1 MSMTG
6 ERAGEQAGE
15 RTGLLGRRR
24 RRRRAVQTPEIT
36 TPPAGT
42 VLPAHVR
49 TGAPDVPVTSVT
61 PALPPGWE
69 AVGALAGGEPTL
81 RTTGGGPGEAAT
93 RVDPGGA
100 PGQGG
105 GPSRGSMPMPPTAAD
120 RDPSGPAPRGPE
132 GPEDGGLGR
141 TAGDGPHARVHDRAA
156 ADGAQPPQGPPAS
169 VPGRE
174 GRTGDGADGKPIPAD
189 GQASTSPAIDIQVNA
204 LQAMCRQVFGF
215 RLAMIALA
223 TPTALVNAN
232 DGLPTRLVGA
242 AVVVT
247 FMTSYV
253 LFRDWERFGPLLLRH
268 PSLLAADTLFGALL
282 LIAAGPDSTLA
293 YVSVCTPLLA
303 GLVYGWRGAA
313 VFASLQALLLLL
325 IHAAQEDPAPGITE
339 SALLPGLC
347 VIAGAVGSSL
357 RNLMLRFGAATQALT
372 TVQARL
378 AVAEAVSAERA
389 RLAREMHDSVAK
401 TLHGVALAA
410 DGLTTSANA
419 DRVDPALVRQQAA
432 LVARSARRAAAE
444 SRELLADLRRESD
457 PSQATDVLVELA
469 ARTRDFSARTGLT
482 AVYRPTGAQAVP
494 PVPPAVAR
502 QLLTIASEAM
512 ENAHRHAHPTRVDVS
527 AGVHG
532 DLLRISVYDDGR
544 GLPPGTTLEQLRRAG
559 HFGLVGMV
567 ERAASV
573 GARIRIGR
581 GSHPQG
587 TEVRLELPLAA
598 LTTPTA

>member
-1 MSMTG
+1 MPAQ
-6 ERAGEQAGE
+6 EPLE
-15 RTGLLGRRR
+15 
-24 RRRRAVQTPEIT
+24 
-36 TPPAGT
+36 PPA
-42 VLPAHVR
+42 
-49 TGAPDVPVTSVT
+49 
-61 PALPPGWE
+61 
-69 AVGALAGGEPTL
+69 L
-81 RTTGGGPGEAAT
+81 RDE
-93 RVDPGGA
+93 
-100 PGQGG
+100 
-105 GPSRGSMPMPPTAAD
+105 S
-120 RDPSGPAPRGPE
+120 
-132 GPEDGGLGR
+132 
-141 TAGDGPHARVHDRAA
+141 
-156 ADGAQPPQGPPAS
+156 
-169 VPGRE
+169 
-174 GRTGDGADGKPIPAD
+174 RTGDADAGGNPIPAAAEATA
-189 GQASTSPAIDIQVNA
+189 ASPNPAIDIQVNA

-232 DGLPTRLVGA
+232 PGLPTRLVGA

-268 PSLLAADTLFGALL
+268 PTLLAADTLFGALL
-282 LIAAGPDSTLA
+282 LISAGPDSTLA

-325 IHAAQEDPAPGITE
+325 IHAAQANPNPGLAE
-339 SALLPGLC
+339 STLLPGLC

-378 AVAEAVSAERA
+378 AVTEAVSAERA

-410 DGLTTSANA
+410 DGLAGSAGA
-419 DRVDPALVRQQAA
+419 DRMDPARIREQAA

-457 PSQATDVLVELA
+457 PAQATDVLAELA
-469 ARTRDFSARTGLT
+469 ARTRDFSARTGLP
-482 AVYRPTGAQAVP
+482 AVYRHTGDHSVP
-494 PVPPAVAR
+494 PLPPAVAR
-502 QLLTIASEAM
+502 QLLTIAAEAM
-512 ENAHRHAHPTRVDVS
+512 ENAHRHAHPSRVDVL
-527 AGVHG
+527 AGVQG

-544 GLPPGTTLEQLRRAG
+544 GLPPGTTLERLRRTG

-581 GSHPQG
+581 GDHPKG

-598 LTTPTA
+598 LTTPTACPPRPERRP

>member
-1 MSMTG
+1 
-6 ERAGEQAGE
+6 
-15 RTGLLGRRR
+15 
-24 RRRRAVQTPEIT
+24 V
-36 TPPAGT
+36 PA
-42 VLPAHVR
+42 A
-49 TGAPDVPVTSVT
+49 
-61 PALPPGWE
+61 E
-69 AVGALAGGEPTL
+69 N
-81 RTTGGGPGEAAT
+81 
-93 RVDPGGA
+93 
-100 PGQGG
+100 
-105 GPSRGSMPMPPTAAD
+105 
-120 RDPSGPAPRGPE
+120 SGPAGDGTRGP
-132 GPEDGGLGR
+132 
-141 TAGDGPHARVHDRAA
+141 AGWA
-156 ADGAQPPQGPPAS
+156 
-169 VPGRE
+169 
-174 GRTGDGADGKPIPAD
+174 KD
-189 GQASTSPAIDIQVNA
+189 GQASRADAAPQGPADSRWADAAPPQGTAAPEDDGGAVGAAGNPAPTESSASGTPANPAIDIQVNA

-282 LIAAGPDSTLA
+282 LIAAGHDSTLA

-325 IHAAQEDPAPGITE
+325 IHAAQENPAPGIAE

-378 AVAEAVSAERA
+378 AVTEAVSAERA

-410 DGLTTSANA
+410 DSLTGSAGA
-419 DRVDPALVRQQAA
+419 DRMDPALIRQQAA

-457 PSQATDVLVELA
+457 PTQTTDVLVELA
-469 ARTRDFSARTGLT
+469 ARTRDFSTRTGLP
-482 AVYRPTGAQAVP
+482 AVYRPTGAHAVP

-502 QLLTIASEAM
+502 QLLTIATEAM
-512 ENAHRHAHPTRVDVS
+512 ENAHRHARPTRVDVS

-581 GSHPQG
+581 GGHPQG
-587 TEVRLELPLAA
+587 TEVRVELPLAA

>member
-6 ERAGEQAGE
+6 ERAG
-15 RTGLLGRRR
+15 LLGRRR
-24 RRRRAVQTPEIT
+24 RRSEQTPEIT

-69 AVGALAGGEPTL
+69 VAGALVGGEPTA
-81 RTTGGGPGEAAT
+81 RIKGGGRRDRAVPRVTEA
-93 RVDPGGA
+93 DPRA
-100 PGQGG
+100 QG
-105 GPSRGSMPMPPTAAD
+105 PMPTAH
-120 RDPSGPAPRGPE
+120 
-132 GPEDGGLGR
+132 GLQGHTNGR
-141 TAGDGPHARVHDRAA
+141 SAS
-156 ADGAQPPQGPPAS
+156 DGAAPSQGPPTGAS
-169 VPGRE
+169 ADPVPAE
-174 GRTGDGADGKPIPAD
+174 GPAS
-189 GQASTSPAIDIQVNA
+189 GMPTHPAIDIQVNA

-378 AVAEAVSAERA
+378 AVTEAVGAERA

-410 DGLTTSANA
+410 DGLTGSAGA
-419 DRVDPALVRQQAA
+419 DRMDPALIRQQAA

-457 PSQATDVLVELA
+457 PDQATDVLVELA
-469 ARTRDFSARTGLT
+469 ARTRDFSTRTGLT
-482 AVYRPTGAQAVP
+482 AVYRPTGAHAVP
-494 PVPPAVAR
+494 SVPPAVAR

-532 DLLRISVYDDGR
+532 DLLRISVYDDGS

-581 GSHPQG
+581 GGHPQG